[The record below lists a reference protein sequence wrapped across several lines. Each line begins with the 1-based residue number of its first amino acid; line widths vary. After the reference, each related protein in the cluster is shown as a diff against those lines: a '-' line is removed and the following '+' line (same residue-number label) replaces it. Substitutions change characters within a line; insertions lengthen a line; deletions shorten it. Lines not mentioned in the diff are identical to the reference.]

1 MNNIFN
7 NGDLYPT
14 PAETIYKMLQHYDV
28 NGKVI
33 LEPSAGKGDIINVLI
48 QEGAKEVLYCE
59 KSEAMQKILNGQG
72 RFMCADFLDLKAE
85 QISHINAIIMNPP
98 FSEGVKHVLH
108 AHDIAPK
115 GATIISLINSSNLKN
130 EYSNDRKQLNALILE
145 NGSTLDLGKC
155 FDNAER
161 KTNVDVT
168 LICIKK
174 AGESY
179 KSEFEGFFMDEE
191 PETEGVNGIMQYD
204 AIRDLVNRY
213 VAAVKLYDKQLEIG
227 VQMNSLLKGF
237 YGRSLTFNCS
247 EDGKTTLRAEFKKN
261 MQREGWN
268 YIFKKLDLTKDVT
281 SSTRADIN
289 KFIEEKTNIPFT
301 VKNIW
306 QMLSI
311 IVGTRQQTMDRAI
324 LAVFDKLTSN
334 EENRHTE
341 KWKSNLHYLLGKKFI
356 LGGMCPKD
364 QRYNKSSNAI
374 ETDYSTSNFE
384 LMEDFNKAL
393 AYITGINYNSIGSL
407 KQHVQSEIRIKT
419 KDNVY
424 FHNHRANN
432 WSFDNDVKRLYEA
445 GIEHTIERSQ
455 PLYGE
460 WFEWGYFKVKAF
472 KKGSMHFE
480 WKDLE
485 LWGKFNQRISKLK
498 GYPLFEAKEQTAYQ
512 KRNAGQTA
520 EPKQKQEAKESTGKI
535 LFTMDF

>member
-14 PAETIYKMLQHYDV
+14 PQETIYKMLQYFDV
-28 NGKVI
+28 SNKVI

-59 KSEAMQKILNGQG
+59 KSEVMQKTLNGLG

-108 AHDIAPK
+108 AYDIAPK

-130 EYSNDRKQLNALILE
+130 DYTNDRKQLNSLILA

-179 KSEFEGFFMDEE
+179 ESEFDGFFMDEE

-213 VAAVKLYDKQLEIG
+213 VAAVKLYDEQLNTG
-227 VQMNSLLKGF
+227 VKMNNLLKGF
-237 YGRSLTFNCS
+237 YGKDLTFNCS
-247 EDGKTTLRAEFKKN
+247 EEGKVKLRADFKKD
-261 MQREGWN
+261 MQRAGWKF
-268 YIFKKLDLTKDVT
+268 IFDKLNLQKDVT
-281 SSTRADIN
+281 SGTREKIN
-289 KFIEEKTNIPFT
+289 KFVEEQTNIPFT

-306 QMLSI
+306 RMLEI
-311 IVGTRQQTMDRAI
+311 IVATREQTMDAA
-324 LAVFDKLTSN
+324 LLEVFSDITERH
-334 EENRHTE
+334 EENRHHV
-341 KWKSNLHYLLGKKFI
+341 KGWKTNLHYLVGKKFI
-356 LGGMCPKD
+356 LPNQISPAKEYG
-364 QRYNKSSNAI
+364 Y
-374 ETDYSTSNFE
+374 TSNCYTSLRRSWDGVIADLE
-384 LMEDFNKAL
+384 KAL
-393 AYITGINYNSIGSL
+393 CYISGDIY
-407 KQHVQSEIRIKT
+407 
-419 KDNVY
+419 DNVRTV
-424 FHNHRANN
+424 NCSINRN
-432 WSFDNDVKRLYEA
+432 S
-445 GIEHTIERSQ
+445 
-455 PLYGE
+455 YGE
-460 WFEWGYFKVKAF
+460 WYNSHFFKYKGYKN
-472 KKGSMHFE
+472 GNMHFE
-480 WKDLE
+480 WLDLE

-498 GYPLFEAKEQTAYQ
+498 GYPLYEQKEQTAYQ
-512 KRNAGQTA
+512 KRNAGYKT
-520 EPKQKQEAKESTGKI
+520 EPKTKETKQEETEI
-535 LFTMDF
+535 LFSFEL

>member
-14 PAETIYKMLQHYDV
+14 PQETIYKMLQYFDV

-59 KSEAMQKILNGQG
+59 KSEVMQKTLNGLG

-108 AHDIAPK
+108 AYDIAPK

-130 EYSNDRKQLNALILE
+130 DYTNDRKQLNSLILA
-145 NGSTLDLGKC
+145 NGSSLDLGKC

-179 KSEFEGFFMDEE
+179 ESEFEGFFMDEE

-213 VAAVKLYDKQLEIG
+213 VAAVKLYDEQLNTG
-227 VQMNSLLKGF
+227 VKMNNLLKGF
-237 YGRSLTFNCS
+237 YGKDLTFSCS
-247 EDGKTTLRAEFKKN
+247 EEGKVKLRADFKKD
-261 MQREGWN
+261 MQRAGWDFV
-268 YIFKKLDLTKDVT
+268 FKKLDLYKDVT
-281 SSTRADIN
+281 SATMADIN
-289 KFIEEKTNIPFT
+289 KFVEEQTNIPFT

-311 IVGTRQQTMDRAI
+311 IVATRGQTMDRAL
-324 LAVFDKLTSN
+324 LAVFDRLTTN
-334 EENRHTE
+334 EDNRYNE

-356 LGGMCPKD
+356 LGDMVYQD
-364 QRYNKSSNAI
+364 QRWYKGSSNIQI
-374 ETDYSTSNFE
+374 EGRSRNFE

-407 KQHVQSEIRIKT
+407 ENCIRYEYKIKT

-424 FHNHRANN
+424 FYHGGAND
-432 WSFDNDVKRLYEA
+432 WSFENKKKALYEQ
-445 GIEHTIERSQ
+445 GIEYTIERSQ
-455 PLYGE
+455 PIYGE
-460 WFEWGYFKVKAF
+460 WFNWGYFRCKAF

-480 WKDLE
+480 WLDLD

-498 GYPLFEAKEQTAYQ
+498 GYPLYEQKEQTAYQ
-512 KRNAGQTA
+512 KRNAGYKT
-520 EPKQKQEAKESTGKI
+520 EPKTKETKQEETEI
-535 LFTMDF
+535 LFSFEL

>member
-14 PAETIYKMLQHYDV
+14 PQETIYKMLQYFDV
-28 NGKVI
+28 NDKVI
-33 LEPSAGKGDIINVLI
+33 LEPSAGKGDIINILL

-59 KSEAMQKILNGQG
+59 KSEAMQKILNGSG

-98 FSEGVKHVLH
+98 FSDGVKHVLH
-108 AHDIAPK
+108 AYEIAPK

-130 EYSNDRKQLNALILE
+130 EYSNDRKQLNSLILE

-168 LICIKK
+168 LIVIKK
-174 AGESY
+174 AGENY

-204 AIRDLVNRY
+204 FVRDLVNRY
-213 VAAVKLYDKQLEIG
+213 VAAVKLYDEQLNVG
-227 VQMNSLLKGF
+227 VKMNNLLSEF
-237 YGRSLTFNCS
+237 YGEYLTFSCS
-247 EDGKTTLRAEFKKN
+247 EKGKVKLRADFKKD
-261 MQREGWN
+261 MQRAGWAF
-268 YIFKKLDLTKDVT
+268 IFKKLDLYKDVT
-281 SSTRADIN
+281 RSTKADIN
-289 KFIEEKTNIPFT
+289 KFIEEQTNIPFT

-311 IVGTRQQTMDRAI
+311 IVATRAQTMDRA
-324 LAVFDKLTSN
+324 LVSVFDVLTGN
-334 EENRHTE
+334 EENRFTE

-356 LGGMCPKD
+356 LGGMCYQD
-364 QRYNKSSNAI
+364 QRWHKGESKI
-374 ETDYSTSNFE
+374 QTSDRDGNFD

-393 AYITGINYNSIGSL
+393 AYITGINYNTIGSL
-407 KQHVQSEIRIKT
+407 QHFIRYEVKVKT
-419 KDNVY
+419 KDNIY
-424 FHNHRANN
+424 FHHGGAND
-432 WSFDNDVKRLYEA
+432 WELERLKKRLYEQ

-480 WKDLE
+480 WLDLE
-485 LWGKFNQRISKLK
+485 LWGKFNQRIAKLK

-535 LFTMDF
+535 LFTMDI

>member
-7 NGDLYPT
+7 NPDFFPT
-14 PAETIYKMLQHYDV
+14 PQEVIYKMLQHYDV

-33 LEPSAGKGDIINVLI
+33 LEPSAGKGDIIDILI
-48 QEGAKEVLYCE
+48 MEGAKDILYCE
-59 KSEAMQKILNGQG
+59 KSEPLQKILNGKG
-72 RFMCADFLDLKAE
+72 RFLNADFLQVTSE
-85 QISHINAIIMNPP
+85 QISHVNAIIMNPP
-98 FSEGVKHVLH
+98 FSDGVKHVLH
-108 AHDIAPK
+108 AHEIAPK

-130 EYSNDRKQLNALILE
+130 DYTNERKQLK
-145 NGSTLDLGKC
+145 TLVESFGTVTDLKNC

-161 KTNVDVT
+161 KTNVEVSM
-168 LICIKK
+168 IVIKK

-179 KSEFEGFFMDEE
+179 ESEFEGFFMDEE

-213 VAAVKLYDKQLEIG
+213 IAAVKLFDEQLNIG
-227 VQMNSLLKGF
+227 AKMNSLLNGF
-237 YGRSLTFNCS
+237 YGNDLTFSCS
-247 EDGKTTLRAEFKKN
+247 ENGKVTLRAEFKKN
-261 MQREGWN
+261 MQRAGWS
-268 YIFKKLDLTKDVT
+268 YIFKKLDLYKDVT
-281 SSTRADIN
+281 RSTREDLN

-306 QMLSI
+306 QMLAI
-311 IVGTRQQTMDRAI
+311 IVGTREQTMDRAMV
-324 LAVFDKLTSN
+324 AVFDKLTSN

-374 ETDYSTSNFE
+374 EIDYSTSNFE

-407 KQHVQSEIRIKT
+407 KSHVKSNIRIKT

-424 FHNHRANN
+424 FHNHSPNN
-432 WSFDNDVKRLYEA
+432 WSFENDIKRLYEQ
-445 GIEHTIERSQ
+445 GIENTIERSQ
-455 PLYGE
+455 PIYGE
-460 WFEWGYFKVKAF
+460 WFEWGYFRVKAF

-480 WKDLE
+480 WLNLE
-485 LWGKFNQRISKLK
+485 LWGKFNQRIAKLK

-535 LFTMDF
+535 LFTIDI